1 MFRNTGRSI
10 AVMLMT
16 LNVALFGGGA
26 TGVVGVAAQSAVV
39 RVALVNTPDDLLRT
53 LAPDFEAQTGQRME
67 LVYVGE
73 EPYDVARAG
82 RADLVIS
89 HYGHHGVEPFMLEGL
104 GFWPQLVFANQQA
117 LVGPPS
123 DPAGVRGLTD
133 ATEAYRRIAE
143 SGSTYVVNGTAGLG
157 YLEETL
163 WEQAGRPERGGWHV
177 DLGVQGRPAMEAA
190 AQRGGYALWGLVPF
204 MRSQA
209 QTQRPLD
216 LELLVTGDSLLQRA
230 MVAVVVRPERVAGV
244 NADGGVALQRYLTT
258 PATQARISAFR
269 YPGLDFQT
277 WWPAGRHNSP
287 SGRE

>member
-1 MFRNTGRSI
+1 MYRNAGRLI
-10 AVMLMT
+10 AALLTAV
-16 LNVALFGGGA
+16 NVVLLSGGVA
-26 TGVVGVAAQSAVV
+26 GVAGVAAQSAVV

-53 LAPDFEAQTGQRME
+53 LAPDFEAQAGHRME
-67 LVYVGE
+67 LVYVGD
-73 EPYDVARAG
+73 EPHDVARAG

-117 LVGPPS
+117 LVGPTA

-143 SGSTYVVNGTAGLG
+143 SGAPYVVNGTAGNG
-157 YLEETL
+157 YLEEML
-163 WEQAGRPERGGWHV
+163 WEEAGRPERGEWHV
-177 DLGVQGRPAMEAA
+177 DLGVQGRQAMEAA

-209 QTQRPLD
+209 QRPLD
-216 LELLVTGDSLLQRA
+216 LELLVTGDPLLQRA
-230 MVAVVVRPERVAGV
+230 MVAIVVRPERVAGV
-244 NADGGVALQRYLTT
+244 NADGGVALQRYLIK

-277 WWPAGRHNSP
+277 WWPAGRHNSAT
-287 SGRE
+287 GRE